1 MVREAEEGKDRWG
14 SSQSVEGGGN
24 YWTMF
29 IIYTTPHLHQLIEEH
44 KSASSSIGQHF
55 RVKHSSDLSNNFR
68 ILKKCKSKINLTAWC
83 LTQFVQ
89 KFLNSSFN

>member
-1 MVREAEEGKDRWG
+1 M
-14 SSQSVEGGGN
+14 EGGGN

-29 IIYTTPHLHQLIEEH
+29 IIYTTLHLHQRIEEH
-44 KSASSSIGQHF
+44 KSASSSASASTFVLNILQTLVIILIG
-55 RVKHSSDLSNNFR
+55 